1 MLMIGHNSQ
10 SALLNAAAK
19 INQDH
24 EGMLAALED
33 SEARATRIGRTL
45 IELKPTLKAAS
56 MSLTDFCK
64 ENLPFGKTT
73 AYTFI
78 QIAQGK
84 TTLAA
89 ENARK
94 YSASAEKLTPQAALP
109 LIHRHMDFHR
119 GLANLRAM
127 KWVDAGSEFD
137 EWRKPL
143 VEKIHADVI
152 ESTGLPINKSDFAMA
167 TEVLAKM
174 HVEGKLRDLEIGSNR
189 SIMTAAIEYAVEMT
203 DLYYDGYNMVSYI
216 LHLDDDRTAQVSMGN
231 ILAAKGVTAKQ
242 MTYAQVL
249 GMTVDDVR
257 ILHALIVNHDAN
269 LEGLANGGHATQ
281 HPLWETYKELLS
293 VGAATGSNG
302 GQAEEWCAEAMIRT
316 ATGHLLNNEEQEL
329 LVNQAVNKRNAF
341 WMIAMKVAGAV
352 KERTKIRMMLS
363 DAT

>member
-1 MLMIGHNSQ
+1 MIGHNSK
-10 SALLNAAAK
+10 SALLNAATK

-64 ENLPFGKTT
+64 EHLPFSKTT

-78 QIAQGK
+78 QIAEGK

-94 YSASAEKLTPQAALP
+94 YSASAEKPTSQPALP
-109 LIHRHMDFHR
+109 LIHGYMDFHR

-127 KWVDAGSEFD
+127 QWVDEGSEYD
-137 EWRKPL
+137 EWRKPIL
-143 VEKIHADVI
+143 EEIHADVI
-152 ESTGLPINKSDFAMA
+152 ESTGLPIKKSDFAIA
-167 TEVLAKM
+167 TELLAKL
-174 HVEGKLRDLEIGSNR
+174 HVEGKLQDLEIDTHR
-189 SIMTAAIEYAVEMT
+189 SIVTTAIEYAVEMT
-203 DLYYDGYNMVSYI
+203 DLYHDGYNMVSYI
-216 LHLDDDRTAQVSMGN
+216 LHLDDDRAAQTSKGN
-231 ILAAKGVTAKQ
+231 IRIAKGVTAKQ
-242 MTYAQVL
+242 ETYAQVL

-257 ILHALIVNHDAN
+257 ILHALIMNHDAN
-269 LEGLANGGHATQ
+269 LEGLANGGHSTQ
-281 HPLWETYKELLS
+281 HPLWETYKELLN

-302 GQAEEWCAEAMIRT
+302 GQAEEWCAEAMIHT
-316 ATGHLLNNEEQEL
+316 ATGYLLNNEEQEL
-329 LVNQAVNKRNAF
+329 LVKQAMNKRNAF

-352 KERTKIRMMLS
+352 KERVSLTEKA
-363 DAT
+363 D